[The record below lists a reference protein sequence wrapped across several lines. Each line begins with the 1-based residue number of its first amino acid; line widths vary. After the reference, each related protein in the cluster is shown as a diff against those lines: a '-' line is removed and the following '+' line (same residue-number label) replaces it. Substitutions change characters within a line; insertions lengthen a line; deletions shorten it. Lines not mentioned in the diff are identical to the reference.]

1 MIIFI
6 TAFDPPMSLSST
18 TGHAPAFVHQNIRT
32 SYAKETLAVSLSLSG
47 LVFPGDAFLH
57 CAGEKMAM
65 RACQE
70 DSHDVSAAEQAS
82 LAPVGG
88 QSPRVL
94 FTFPLLGPASEENN
108 SFFSK
113 HCRKS
118 TLKYD
123 LTESTNRRPEN
134 E

>member
-1 MIIFI
+1 
-6 TAFDPPMSLSST
+6 MSLSST

-57 CAGEKMAM
+57 CTGEMMAM
-65 RACQE
+65 RACQNT
-70 DSHDVSAAEQAS
+70 ATMFLQQNK
-82 LAPVGG
+82 LLLCLWVGSR
-88 QSPRVL
+88 QSPTL
-94 FTFPLLGPASEENN
+94 TFPLLGPASEENN
-108 SFFSK
+108 YFRK

-118 TLKYD
+118 TFKYD